1 MRVWGGEP
9 SIDDVALTA
18 TAAELNI
25 MDGVTATAAEINLLD
40 TAVAGTAVASKVL
53 ALGANKNV
61 DVLAI
66 ADLKL
71 GAGAGTSVTA
81 TAAELNL
88 LDTSVAGTAVASKA
102 LVLGANKNVDVL
114 AVADLKLGADA
125 GTSVTA
131 TAAEINKLDGVPFA
145 VDYTIGADAG
155 TTATLD
161 IQLVD
166 ANGVNVAARAC
177 VFVYLSD
184 DANGDSITAT
194 APSGGWAIGTDGALA
209 EVIAGKAAHI
219 ITEVDGHAD
228 LVLTE
233 AGTASWY
240 AVTTLPNGFLD
251 ASGEIA
257 FTA

>member
-1 MRVWGGEP
+1 MPFWKFRRRGMRVWGGEP

-71 GAGAGTSVTA
+71 GAG
-81 TAAELNL
+81 
-88 LDTSVAGTAVASKA
+88 
-102 LVLGANKNVDVL
+102 
-114 AVADLKLGADA
+114 A